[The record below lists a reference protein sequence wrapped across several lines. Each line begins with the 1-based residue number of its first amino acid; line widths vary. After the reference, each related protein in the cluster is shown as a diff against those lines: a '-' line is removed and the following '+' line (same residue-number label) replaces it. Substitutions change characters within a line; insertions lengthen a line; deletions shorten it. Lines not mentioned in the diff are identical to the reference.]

1 MVHYDRKR
9 CLIIVDRDG
18 KSYEVGLGL
27 LTMPPSPERKAIPSK
42 HFGPLKTAAH
52 EVHFRPMAPPYGF
65 AVGRSAMP
73 PNSQYDQLHDRYH
86 QIRTTKSGTR
96 YEILAAVVFAAYEQ
110 DAVAI
115 HDLRLIGDD
124 SGVPHQIDVVVERA
138 GKPFRVVIECKDYDI
153 SGDDVGLAIVRDFY
167 GVVDDIHPDAAW
179 IITCNGFTAD
189 ARAYAKAK
197 GIRLATLRLFQDADW
212 SSGRINTIGVD
223 FTFITP
229 DPGMILT
236 LRTVNDA
243 DRAPILAGLRLRSA
257 LTKLIISSFT
267 TANGRARS
275 PTFSDRSA
283 GSRWCLV
290 AHVTSKRALT
300 SRVRGSALTVG
311 SAIPSLRTKSAIR
324 CGSTAPTCASERCAL
339 RLACYSSMTTSR
351 FVVWEDT
358 LSAYSITAE
367 GRVIAPPPA
376 VQQRVSDDH
385 DEQALT
391 AQ

>member
-1 MVHYDRKR
+1 
-9 CLIIVDRDG
+9 
-18 KSYEVGLGL
+18 
-27 LTMPPSPERKAIPSK
+27 
-42 HFGPLKTAAH
+42 
-52 EVHFRPMAPPYGF
+52 
-65 AVGRSAMP
+65 MP
-73 PNSQYDQLHDRYH
+73 PNSQYDQLHDHYH

-110 DAVAI
+110 DAVVI

-124 SGVPHQIDVVVERA
+124 SHVPHQIDVVVERA
-138 GKPFRVVIECKDYDI
+138 GKPFRVLIECKDYDI

-167 GVVDDIHPDAAW
+167 GVFDDIHPDAAW

-212 SSGRINTIGVD
+212 SNGRINTIGVD

-243 DRAPILAGLRLRSA
+243 ARAPILAGLPPSISLDQVDHTELHDGQRTRSIADILRSLSRQPVVA
-257 LTKLIISSFT
+257 GSTRHVESRADLEGAWFSPNGGERYPI
-267 TANGRARS
+267 TAYEVGYPLRIYRADMRIGAV
-275 PTFSDRSA
+275 RSA
-283 GSRWCLV
+283 
-290 AHVTSKRALT
+290 A
-300 SRVRGSALTVG
+300 
-311 SAIPSLRTKSAIR
+311 
-324 CGSTAPTCASERCAL
+324 
-339 RLACYSSMTTSR
+339 RLLLLDDDGLD

-376 VQQRVSDDH
+376 VQQRVQTTMTSK
-385 DEQALT
+385 L
-391 AQ
+391 